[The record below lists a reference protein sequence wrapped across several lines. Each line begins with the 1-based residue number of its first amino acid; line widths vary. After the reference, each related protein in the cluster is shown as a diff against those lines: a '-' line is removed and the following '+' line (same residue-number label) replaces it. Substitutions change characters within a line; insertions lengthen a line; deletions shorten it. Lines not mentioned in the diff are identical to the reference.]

1 MKKNDFPTN
10 PVAFAQYVWENIEVG
25 DTLVDRLRNFWKVTS
40 YETYNSRKIRINIC
54 CIDSESCTGCNNGD
68 YKKLTRYDLA
78 CKYFLYIDNTVV
90 EIPKIENWDVKTF
103 VQNYNA
109 LYNILETMIPI
120 TTEEKSDVYALFS
133 LTQEVD
139 KKCEDENKKIS
150 AIKSLDELK
159 SKLEKCDLDRDKIR
173 EKCENCL
180 PKEDKKM
187 TENEKNYFPKN
198 KGKTGVDTRLKS
210 AFYSQEDLDEAIK
223 KIDDF
228 LETHTN
234 TAKNKCKE
242 SVKKFTG
249 FSDEDLDEICTRVVD
264 TFYSASDF
272 SKKTFD
278 EFKSWMKEKYK
289 DYTKEVKEE
298 LKTETVKVNNNQSVV
313 TVDNNDT
320 DTGTHKVGSVDIEK
334 PKPVFKLGDVV
345 YTKGESVGYISRIG
359 YTDRYCYYY
368 WTPII
373 VSSNDK
379 TLKHFM
385 VDEERG
391 LTYPYETHYKRIG
404 NYLMSDLNC
413 VKEMARID
421 SVYKLN
427 EDNLKKFPYL
437 DKYVNDFK
445 NEKNEKNEGDTEDRT
460 DFINRPF
467 HIGDIVIDKNGNV
480 GYISE
485 ICSRDNTWF
494 YYYVPVVIEPN
505 HIAFKVQKP
514 LDSTL
519 ENYIQIGAWDL
530 TYSGARKNLSGFKEF
545 KNLSLTYNKE
555 LPEELLK
562 EFLNKNK
569 ESLSK
574 KKTNEKDSNTSTTDN
589 TTPPL
594 SRKTNRADSLPKYL
608 SKFHLT
614 DSTYSYEVNTK
625 LTTDIVRKLNEVIEA
640 LNAITLYHLNEA
652 QEEHRRELEERQN
665 ELKSTLPSSEK
676 VNDYSSVYKTVRK
689 NADISWPSWKKEL
702 FNNSCAISTHA
713 KKL

>member
-1 MKKNDFPTN
+1 MKNNDFPTN
-10 PVAFAQYVWENIEVG
+10 PVAFAQYVWENIEIK
-25 DTLVDRLRNFWKVTS
+25 DILVDRFHNFWKVTS
-40 YETYNSRKIRINIC
+40 YKICNGRKIRIEIR
-54 CIDSESCTGCNNGD
+54 CISDSGTDYKNGGC
-68 YKKLTRYDLA
+68 KKLTRYDLA
-78 CKYFLYIDNTVV
+78 SKYYFYINNIAV
-90 EIPKIENWDVKTF
+90 EIPDVEDWNAGTF
-103 VQNYNA
+103 VQNYNT
-109 LYNILETMIPI
+109 LWYILDTMVPI
-120 TTEEKSDVYALFS
+120 TKEETSDMYALFL
-133 LTQEVD
+133 LTQEAD
-139 KKCEDENKKIS
+139 KIYEEKNEKIS
-150 AIKSLDELK
+150 TIRTLNELK
-159 SKLEKCDLDRDKIR
+159 NKFEKRDYYDGDKIR
-173 EKCENCL
+173 EKCVNCL

-198 KGKTGVDTRLKS
+198 KGKTGVDTQLKS
-210 AFYSQEDLDEAIK
+210 AFYSQEELDEAIR
-223 KIDDF
+223 KIDGF
-228 LETHTN
+228 LETHAN

-242 SVKKFTG
+242 SVKKFTD
-249 FSDEDLDEICTRVVD
+249 FSDKDLDEICTRVVD

-272 SKKTFD
+272 SKKAFCD
-278 EFKSWMKEKYK
+278 FRNWWRENHK
-289 DYTKEVKEE
+289 DDEVKVKESKKE
-298 LKTETVKVNNNQSVV
+298 PENKTETLKVNNNSVI
-313 TVDNNDT
+313 TVDNNEVNTKKNKVNNT
-320 DTGTHKVGSVDIEK
+320 DVEK

-373 VSSNDK
+373 VSSKDK
-379 TLKHFM
+379 TLKHFI

-445 NEKNEKNEGDTEDRT
+445 DEENEKNEGDTEDTT

-574 KKTNEKDSNTSTTDN
+574 KKTNEKDSNTSTTDSL
-589 TTPPL
+589 TPPP
-594 SRKTNRADSLPKYL
+594 SRKTGSVNSLPKYL
-608 SKFHLT
+608 SKLHLT
-614 DSTYSYEVNTK
+614 DSAYFENNTK
-625 LTTDIVRKLNEVIEA
+625 LTMDIVHKLNEVIEA
-640 LNAITLYHLNEA
+640 LDNVILYHLNEA
-652 QEEHRRELEERQN
+652 QE
-665 ELKSTLPSSEK
+665 
-676 VNDYSSVYKTVRK
+676 KT
-689 NADISWPSWKKEL
+689 
-702 FNNSCAISTHA
+702 
-713 KKL
+713 

>member
-1 MKKNDFPTN
+1 MEKNDLLAN
-10 PVAFAQYVWENIEVG
+10 PIDFAQYVWERIEDG
-25 DTLVDRLRNFWKVTS
+25 DTLIDRFCNIWEVSSYVVFDGRRIKINLR
-40 YETYNSRKIRINIC
+40 
-54 CIDSESCTGCNNGD
+54 CIHNESCTGCNNGD

-78 CKYFLYIDNTVV
+78 RKYYFYINNIAVKIPDV
-90 EIPKIENWDVKTF
+90 EDWNAGTF
-103 VQNYNA
+103 VQNYN
-109 LYNILETMIPI
+109 LLWNIIDTMNSP
-120 TTEEKSDVYALFS
+120 TTHPTKEEKEDMYALFL
-133 LTQEVD
+133 LTQEAD
-139 KKCEDENKKIS
+139 KIYEEKNEKIS
-150 AIKSLDELK
+150 TIRTLNELK
-159 SKLEKCDLDRDKIR
+159 NKFEKCDYDGDKIR
-173 EKCENCL
+173 EKCVNCL

-187 TENEKNYFPKN
+187 TEIEKNYFPKN
-198 KGKTGVDTRLKS
+198 KGKTGVDSQLKS
-210 AFYSQEDLDEAIK
+210 AFYSQEELDEAIK

-228 LETHTN
+228 IETHTN
-234 TAKNKCKE
+234 TAKNKCKD

-298 LKTETVKVNNNQSVV
+298 PKTKTETVKVNNKSVV

-320 DTGTHKVGSVDIEK
+320 DTEK

-345 YTKGESVGYISRIG
+345 YTKEESVGYISRIG

-373 VSSNDK
+373 VSSKDK

-413 VKEMARID
+413 VKKMARID

-445 NEKNEKNEGDTEDRT
+445 DEENEKNEGDTEDTT

-494 YYYVPVVIEPN
+494 YYYIPVVIEPN

-574 KKTNEKDSNTSTTDN
+574 KKTNEKDSNTSTTDSA
-589 TTPPL
+589 TPPL
-594 SRKTNRADSLPKYL
+594 SRKTVNANSLPNYLNKLNLADSAYL
-608 SKFHLT
+608 CESNTGLT
-614 DSTYSYEVNTK
+614 HANT
-625 LTTDIVRKLNEVIEA
+625 LKLNDIIDS
-640 LNAITLYHLNEA
+640 LNSIIRYL
-652 QEEHRRELEERQN
+652 QEEKHRRQLEE
-665 ELKSTLPSSEK
+665 K
-676 VNDYSSVYKTVRK
+676 
-689 NADISWPSWKKEL
+689 
-702 FNNSCAISTHA
+702 
-713 KKL
+713 

>member
-40 YETYNSRKIRINIC
+40 YETYNGRRIRIYIR

-78 CKYFLYIDNTVV
+78 RKYYFYINNIAV
-90 EIPKIENWDVKTF
+90 EIPDVEDWDAKII
-103 VQNYNA
+103 VQNYNMMW
-109 LYNILETMIPI
+109 NILDTMVPI
-120 TTEEKSDVYALFS
+120 TGEEASDMYALFPLIQEADKKYEDEHKKISSIRTLEELNKKFEKSDY
-133 LTQEVD
+133 D
-139 KKCEDENKKIS
+139 G
-150 AIKSLDELK
+150 
-159 SKLEKCDLDRDKIR
+159 DKIR
-173 EKCENCL
+173 EKCANCL
-180 PKEDKKM
+180 PKEDTKM
-187 TENEKNYFPKN
+187 TEIEKNYFLKN
-198 KGKTGVDTRLKS
+198 KGKTGVDAQLKS
-210 AFYSQEDLDEAIK
+210 AFYSQEDLDAAIE
-223 KIDDF
+223 KIGDF

-242 SVKKFTG
+242 SVKKLAG

-298 LKTETVKVNNNQSVV
+298 PKTKTETVKVNNNQSVV
-313 TVDNNDT
+313 TVNNNDT
-320 DTGTHKVGSVDIEK
+320 DTRTHKVSSTDTEQ

-391 LTYPYETHYKRIG
+391 LTYPYETHYRRIG

-421 SVYKLN
+421 SVYKLS

-445 NEKNEKNEGDTEDRT
+445 DEENEGDTEDTT

-467 HIGDIVIDKNGNV
+467 HIGDIVVDKNGNV

-505 HIAFKVQKP
+505 HITFKIQKP
-514 LDSTL
+514 LDVTL

-530 TYSGARKNLSGFKEF
+530 TYSGARKNLSRFKEF
-545 KNLSLTYNKE
+545 KDLSLTYNKE
-555 LPEELLK
+555 LPKELLK
-562 EFLNKNK
+562 EFLDRNK

-574 KKTNEKDSNTSTTDN
+574 KKTDEKDNNTSTTDN
-589 TTPPL
+589 ATPPS
-594 SRKTNRADSLPKYL
+594 SRKVVSADSLSNYL
-608 SKFHLT
+608 SKLHLT
-614 DSTYSYEVNTK
+614 DSAYSYEVNTK
-625 LTTDIVRKLNEVIEA
+625 LTTDIVRKLNEVIE
-640 LNAITLYHLNEA
+640 TLDDIIWYHL
-652 QEEHRRELEERQN
+652 QEKER
-665 ELKSTLPSSEK
+665 
-676 VNDYSSVYKTVRK
+676 
-689 NADISWPSWKKEL
+689 
-702 FNNSCAISTHA
+702 
-713 KKL
+713 

>member
-40 YETYNSRKIRINIC
+40 YETYNGRKIRISIR
-54 CIDSESCTGCNNGD
+54 CIDSEACAGGYNNGE
-68 YKKLTRYDLA
+68 YEKLTRYDLA
-78 CKYFLYIDNTVV
+78 SKYYFYINNIAVRIPDV
-90 EIPKIENWDVKTF
+90 EDWNAGTF
-103 VQNYNA
+103 VQNYN
-109 LYNILETMIPI
+109 LLWNIIDTMTPI
-120 TTEEKSDVYALFS
+120 TKEETTDMYALFL
-133 LTQEVD
+133 LTQEAD
-139 KKCEDENKKIS
+139 KIYEEKNKKIS
-150 AIKSLDELK
+150 TIRDLNELK
-159 SKLEKCDLDRDKIR
+159 NKFEKRDYYDGDKIR
-173 EKCENCL
+173 EKCVNCL
-180 PKEDKKM
+180 PKEDTKM
-187 TENEKNYFPKN
+187 TENEKNYFLKN
-198 KGKTGVDTRLKS
+198 KGKTGVDTQLKS
-210 AFYSQEDLDEAIK
+210 AFYSQEELDEAIK

-228 LETHTN
+228 LKTYTN

-242 SVKKFTG
+242 SVKKFAD
-249 FSDEDLDEICTRVVD
+249 FSDKDLDEICTRAVD
-264 TFYSASDF
+264 TFYNGVDRASDF
-272 SKKTFD
+272 SKKSFYNFRNWWRENHKDD
-278 EFKSWMKEKYK
+278 EIK
-289 DYTKEVKEE
+289 VKESKE
-298 LKTETVKVNNNQSVV
+298 DPKPKTETVKVNNNQSVV
-313 TVDNNDT
+313 TVNNNDT
-320 DTGTHKVGSVDIEK
+320 DIGTYKVSSTDTEQ

-385 VDEERG
+385 VNEEIG

-421 SVYKLN
+421 SVYKLS
-427 EDNLKKFPYL
+427 EDNLKQFPYL
-437 DKYVNDFK
+437 DKYINNFKDNEDEEDVEDF
-445 NEKNEKNEGDTEDRT
+445 ED
-460 DFINRPF
+460 FVHRPF

-485 ICSRDNTWF
+485 ISSKDKTFF
-494 YYYVPVVIEPN
+494 YYYIPVVIEPN

-589 TTPPL
+589 MNSPL
-594 SRKTNRADSLPKYL
+594 SRKTGNADSLPKYL

-652 QEEHRRELEERQN
+652 QEEKRRRQLEER
-665 ELKSTLPSSEK
+665 
-676 VNDYSSVYKTVRK
+676 
-689 NADISWPSWKKEL
+689 
-702 FNNSCAISTHA
+702 
-713 KKL
+713 